1 MSNKKEYNELRESM
15 MAMLDANEILYPG
28 MEPIADWINLFTTKM
43 RSACA
48 EAMRNFPEGQK
59 GPGEALMVALAR
71 FNCMVLEKFQ
81 RGGFVTDGNNAYD
94 IFCDVLM
101 PTAHEMVLREMA
113 EQEEDEQ
120 DSAESLAASLATD
133 LMDPSMTLD
142 DIINKHFRDD
152 MTGDERQQVRQEL
165 QSLRDTYMKKED

>member
-15 MAMLDANEILYPG
+15 KAMLDANENLYPD
-28 MEPIADWINLFTTKM
+28 MEPIADWIDLFTNKM

-48 EAMRNFPEGQK
+48 EAMHNFPERQK

-81 RGGFVTDGNNAYD
+81 QAGFVTEGNNAYD

-101 PTAHEMVLREMA
+101 PTAYEMVLREMA
-113 EQEEDEQ
+113 EQEGDEQ
-120 DSAESLAASLATD
+120 DNAESLAASLATD
-133 LMDPSMTLD
+133 LLDPSMTLD

-152 MTGDERQQVRQEL
+152 MTDDERQQARQKL

>member
-15 MAMLDANEILYPG
+15 KAMLDVNEILYPD
-28 MEPIADWINLFTTKM
+28 MEPIADWINLFTDKM

-48 EAMRNFPEGQK
+48 EAMCNFPEGQK

-81 RGGFVTDGNNAYD
+81 QEGFVTEGNNAYD
-94 IFCDVLM
+94 IFCDALM
-101 PTAHEMVLREMA
+101 PTAHEIVLREMA
-113 EQEEDEQ
+113 EQEGDEQ
-120 DSAESLAASLATD
+120 DSEESWAASLAAD
-133 LMDPSMTLD
+133 LMDPQVTLD

-152 MTGDERQQVRQEL
+152 MTDDKRQLTRQNL
-165 QSLRDTYMKKED
+165 QALRDKYMKKED

>member
-1 MSNKKEYNELRESM
+1 MSNKKEYNELREGM
-15 MAMLDANEILYPG
+15 KAMLDANENLYPE
-28 MEPIADWINLFTTKM
+28 MEPIVDWIDLFTTKM

-59 GPGEALMVALAR
+59 GPGEALMIGLAR

-81 RGGFVTDGNNAYD
+81 QEGFVTEGNNAYD
-94 IFCDVLM
+94 IFYDVLM

-113 EQEEDEQ
+113 EQEVDEQ
-120 DSAESLAASLATD
+120 DGAESLAASLAAD
-133 LMDPSMTLD
+133 LMDQSMTLD

-152 MTGDERQQVRQEL
+152 MTDDERQQARQKL
-165 QSLRDTYMKKED
+165 QSLRDTYMKKGD